1 MVSSM
6 IVERQNNVFYFFMKK
21 NDLFFD
27 KNSSNKCN
35 DYFSTYTL
43 FWSAYVNAKQAL
55 LNLKKNPSYNISD
68 RGIEQVDLE
77 KKFIENNIP
86 EKYQKFIIAIPKC
99 IDNDGYELETRTEF
113 DLTSL
118 NKFCVDDH
126 IFAFGK
132 SYENYKLYTCFELKK
147 ISEEEV
153 INFRKEL
160 KENNILENYQKVAN
174 DVFKTKPMVR
184 KK

>member
-6 IVERQNNVFYFFMKK
+6 IVEKQNNIFYFFMEK

-27 KNSSNKCN
+27 TSVSKKDN
-35 DYFSTYTL
+35 DYFSLYTL
-43 FWSAYVNAKQAL
+43 FWNVYVNAKKTL

-118 NKFCVDDH
+118 NKFCVLY
-126 IFAFGK
+126 FVFYEFMVFWFFG
-132 SYENYKLYTCFELKK
+132 FG
-147 ISEEEV
+147 
-153 INFRKEL
+153 
-160 KENNILENYQKVAN
+160 
-174 DVFKTKPMVR
+174 VF
-184 KK
+184 